1 MPRAHGIAAVVL
13 LLALGTGCHRLK
25 LAYGWAD
32 TYVEDQITDYLDLT
46 GPQERDMSATVDGY
60 FAWHRK
66 TILPRLAKQLSI
78 MADGVERGTLDE
90 AEFGAV
96 FDGIDDAMK
105 ASVMQA
111 IPPSAALL
119 AEQNDTQIEH
129 FAAELAER
137 EKDLR
142 KEDDKPAPKKI
153 AKRYEQSE
161 DFLEDF
167 VGSLTTEQETALKAR
182 VVATM
187 DDRSK
192 LWIENRHFHTE
203 KLLATMRAH
212 TGEAAIAEVLKAWWL
227 REGEQKTPKHAAA
240 SEAAMT
246 HLKSGLWSFIA
257 STTPEQKSAMVKRLR
272 GYVSDLVQL
281 AHESS

>member
-1 MPRAHGIAAVVL
+1 MIAAL
-13 LLALGTGCHRLK
+13 STGCNRLK

-46 GPQERDMSATVDGY
+46 SAQEHDMSATVDGY

-66 TILPRLAKQLSI
+66 TILPRLAKHLNA

-90 AEFGAV
+90 ASFGAV

-105 ASVMQA
+105 ASVAQA

-119 AEQNDTQIEH
+119 AEQNDAQIDH
-129 FAAELAER
+129 FAAELADRER
-137 EKDLR
+137 DLR
-142 KEDDKPAPKKI
+142 KEDDKPLPKKI

-167 VGSLTTEQETALKAR
+167 VGSLTAEQETALKAR
-182 VVATM
+182 VVSTM

-212 TGEAAIAEVLKAWWL
+212 SGEAAITDVLNAWWL

-246 HLKSGLWSFIA
+246 HLKTSLWTFIA
-257 STTPEQKSAMVKRLR
+257 STTPEQKTAMVKRLR
-272 GYVSDLVQL
+272 VYVSDLVQL